1 MKKNW
6 TTGFI
11 EGSIG
16 MLVIEIVVSTL
27 LNKDILRS
35 YENNKQ
41 IEIFYKKNIYFIHMM
56 IFTFIFLCLDDL

>member
-27 LNKDILRS
+27 LNKDILRRN
-35 YENNKQ
+35 ENNK
-41 IEIFYKKNIYFIHMM
+41 
-56 IFTFIFLCLDDL
+56 